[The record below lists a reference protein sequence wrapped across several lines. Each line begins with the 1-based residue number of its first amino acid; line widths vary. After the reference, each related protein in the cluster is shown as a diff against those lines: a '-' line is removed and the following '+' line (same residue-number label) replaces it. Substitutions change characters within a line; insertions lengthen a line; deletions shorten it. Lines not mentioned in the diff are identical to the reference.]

1 MIHSKKSLRNAVGFT
16 LIELMIAIAVMA
28 ILALLSWRSLDNMA
42 QTQIQTQNNTDSVL
56 ALQAGLAQWQV
67 DLDMIWDVP
76 QIPNIN
82 SLDFDGQVL
91 RLVRRFTE
99 NNSEIVRVVAWSQR
113 TREGKQQWLR
123 WQSDP
128 IETRSSMLAAWQ
140 QASQWAQT
148 PSESDKAHE
157 VAIATIDQWQIFYYR
172 NNAWSN
178 PLSSADS
185 VTPNSTKVQL
195 PDGVRLILNLPE
207 GQPIQGPIT
216 RDWLRPTLGGGK
228 S

>member
-1 MIHSKKSLRNAVGFT
+1 MTFCKRNCRSEVGFT

-42 QTQIQTQNNTDSVL
+42 QMQAQSQTKTDGVL

-67 DLDMIWDVP
+67 DLDMIWEVP
-76 QIPNIN
+76 QIPSIN
-82 SLDFDGQVL
+82 PLDFDGKVL

-99 NNSEIVRVVAWSQR
+99 NNIENVRVVAWT
-113 TREGKQQWLR
+113 TRNIEGKQQWLR

-128 IETRSSMLAAWQ
+128 IKTRTAMLAAWQ
-140 QASQWAQT
+140 QATQWGQST
-148 PSESDKAHE
+148 SVTDKNHE
-157 VAIATIDQWQIFYYR
+157 VAITNIEQWQIFYYR

-178 PLSSADS
+178 SLSSADS
-185 VTPNSTKVQL
+185 VIPGNSQAQL
-195 PDGVRLILNLPE
+195 PDGVRLILTLPE
-207 GQPIQGPIT
+207 GQPVQGKIT